1 MTWENSN
8 HRDPVYDVLNMSI
21 WTEARRPAVLED
33 TVDAVTLVGMS
44 WSPGRGGPNGGL
56 LLMSVN
62 VSDEVGLAAELMSS
76 QASTRSVLE
85 FAPDAMVILD
95 DAGQIRLANAAA
107 ERLFGYSREELAGR
121 PVDVLIPERYRDRHS
136 GQSSGGA

>member
-1 MTWENSN
+1 
-8 HRDPVYDVLNMSI
+8 
-21 WTEARRPAVLED
+21 
-33 TVDAVTLVGMS
+33 
-44 WSPGRGGPNGGL
+44 
-56 LLMSVN
+56 MSVN
-62 VSDEVGLAAELMSS
+62 VSDEVGLAAELASS

-85 FAPDAMVILD
+85 FAPDAMVIVD

-107 ERLFGYSREELAGR
+107 ERLFGCSREELAGR